1 MCLLNVLSDC
11 SPAFNSCPGQCVRRN
26 VYPLVSVFVCTTERG
41 WNNKS
46 NQSVS
51 LCYTGV
57 LQPGK
62 CDTSRFTSR
71 PFPSCAK
78 RLFQGEAKCK
88 AIDMKTI
95 FYSHADKSHFHKR
108 RFSLSLVLKMREFG
122 TRKWPNNKIKL
133 RGLAAL
139 FCPFFIYQYHFS
151 STVVRRAITWNK
163 CPVINEKS
171 SW

>member
-1 MCLLNVLSDC
+1 MYLLNVLSDC

-26 VYPLVSVFVCTTERG
+26 VYPLVSVFVCTAERG

-51 LCYTGV
+51 LRYAGV

-62 CDTSRFTSR
+62 CDTSRFTNHHSNR

-78 RLFQGEAKCK
+78 PLF
-88 AIDMKTI
+88 KT
-95 FYSHADKSHFHKR
+95 HFHKK
-108 RFSLSLVLKMREFG
+108 RFALSLVLKVREFG
-122 TRKWPNNKIKL
+122 TRKWSNNKIKL

-139 FCPFFIYQYHFS
+139 FCFSFFFFDLSISLLIYS
-151 STVVRRAITWNK
+151 
-163 CPVINEKS
+163 CPYSNNMEQIPS
-171 SW
+171 H